1 MAQYELNLLDY
12 WLILRKRW
20 HTILITA
27 ALVIAFTFGITQYLQ
42 PDPVYEAS
50 SRVKFERTSTVASLL
65 LESIAEV
72 GGANLATQSEVIRSF
87 QVIEQVAKELKLVP
101 ETVTPEEK
109 RSPNYLNAIYGL
121 QQHVAAAQEG
131 NTNIIRI
138 TVGAENPA
146 LAARIANSVAE
157 NYRSENIKSRNRLVT
172 DTRQFVEEQVA
183 AIEVQLRK
191 AEENLRAFKER
202 EGQVFLSEE
211 AKAALDSFT
220 RLEQEYNHVL
230 RLKAE
235 THKQIRVLQAQ
246 ATPGE
251 KPEERIFTEEPSALL
266 SVLNARLLDLLQ
278 ERATLLINYTP
289 QHPQVKEVTRKIQN
303 VKAEMSRELESKMK
317 SLTGREA
324 SLKEQIDKYRDR
336 YFSFPKAAVE
346 MARLEREVKVNAD
359 LYSTLKIKHQELLI
373 KSAEQ
378 IEDVTIIEPA
388 VPPSVA
394 KNAPNNRLN
403 LFVGMLMGAFL
414 GIVLAFMR
422 ESFDTSIGTI
432 EGVEEFLKLPVL
444 GVIPRFLEKDI
455 KEAAAKAL
463 PREVSPETLDVF
475 ARLVCL
481 YDPKSVLAE
490 GYRSLRTNLQF
501 ASIHRNIRTMLFTS
515 AGIGEGKTTTVVN
528 LAITLAQDG
537 RRVLLVDG
545 DLRRPV
551 IHKRLGIPREPGL
564 AEALAGGKP
573 WQQSVRTVEDLM
585 LGALGIDRVVNTP
598 GMDNLHVVTSGQ
610 LPPNPTECFNAKR
623 LGGVIAEMKEN
634 YEVVLFDT
642 PPILPIA
649 DAILLSSA
657 VEGTILVYQVGKVG
671 RNALK
676 RTKFLLDHAQAKV
689 LGVVLTNVRAE
700 ISPEYGYYRYDY
712 R

>member
-12 WLILRKRW
+12 WLILKKRGY
-20 HTILITA
+20 TILITA
-27 ALVIAFTFGITQYLQ
+27 ALVIAFTFGMTQYLQ
-42 PDPVYEAS
+42 PIAVYEAS
-50 SRVKFERTSTVASLL
+50 ARVQFERTSTVASLL

-72 GGANLATQSEVIRSF
+72 GGGNLATQSEVIRSF
-87 QVIEQVAKELKLVP
+87 QVVEQVATELKLVP

-109 RSPNYLNAIYGL
+109 RSPDYLNVIYGL
-121 QQHVAAAQEG
+121 QQQVTAAQEG
-131 NTNIIRI
+131 NTNILRI
-138 TVGAENPA
+138 TVAAEDPTR
-146 LAARIANSVAE
+146 AARIANSVAE
-157 NYRSENIKSRNRLVT
+157 TYRSENIKSRNRMVT
-172 DTRQFVEEQVA
+172 QTRRFVEEQVA
-183 AIEVQLRK
+183 AIEAQLRES
-191 AEENLRAFKER
+191 EENLRSFKER

-211 AKAALDSFT
+211 AKAALESFT
-220 RLEQEYNHVL
+220 RLEQEYNRVL
-230 RLKAE
+230 RLKDE
-235 THKQIRVLQAQ
+235 TLKQIHVLQAQ
-246 ATPGE
+246 AVPGGR
-251 KPEERIFTEEPSALL
+251 PEERIFTEEPSALL

-278 ERATLLINYTP
+278 ERTTLLINYTP
-289 QHPQVKEVTRKIQN
+289 EHPQVKEVSRKIQN
-303 VKAEMSRELESKMK
+303 VKVEMSRELESKMK

-324 SLKEQIDKYRDR
+324 ALKEQIDKYRDR
-336 YFSFPKAAVE
+336 YFSFPKAAID
-346 MARLEREVKVNAD
+346 MARLEREVKVNSD

-388 VPPSVA
+388 VPPGGP

-403 LFVGMLMGAFL
+403 MIVGVLMGAFL

-444 GVIPRFLEKDI
+444 GVIPRFLDKDI
-455 KEAAAKAL
+455 MEAAAKAL
-463 PREVSPETLDVF
+463 PRDVSPETLDVF

-501 ASIHRNIRTMLFTS
+501 ASVDRNMKTLLFTS

-537 RRVLLVDG
+537 KRVLLVDA

-564 AEALAGGKP
+564 AEALMGRKP
-573 WQQSVRTVEDLM
+573 WRASVRTVEDLM
-585 LGALGIDRVVNTP
+585 LGVLGVDRVVNTP
-598 GMDNLHVVTSGQ
+598 GLDNLHVVTSGQ
-610 LPPNPTECFNAKR
+610 VPPNPTEFFNAKR
-623 LGGVIAEMKEN
+623 IGGLIAEMRED

-649 DAILLSSA
+649 DALLVSSV

-700 ISPEYGYYRYDY
+700 ITPEYGYYRYDY